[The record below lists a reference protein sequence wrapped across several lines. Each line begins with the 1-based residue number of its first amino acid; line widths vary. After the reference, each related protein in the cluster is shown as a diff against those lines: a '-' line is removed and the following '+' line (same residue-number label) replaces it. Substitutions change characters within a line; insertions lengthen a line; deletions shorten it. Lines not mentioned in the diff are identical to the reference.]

1 VFVVNQE
8 QGVSA
13 DSGGLEVA
21 TLGGGCFWCLEAVY
35 EQLRGVEGV
44 VSGYAGG
51 TVENPT
57 YEQVSMGNTG
67 HAEVVQVTFDPQV
80 ITYREILEVF
90 FDIHDPT
97 TLNRQ
102 GADVGTQYR
111 SVILYH
117 DARQKAMARE
127 VIQELHQAGTWADPI
142 VTDVA
147 PLEAFHEAE
156 AYHQEYFRR
165 NPRQPYCRAVIS
177 PKVAKFRKRHSFR
190 LKL

>member
-1 VFVVNQE
+1 MNE
-8 QGVSA
+8 ERDRSL
-13 DSGGLEVA
+13 DSGDLEVA
-21 TLGGGCFWCLEAVY
+21 TLGGGCFWCLEAVFD
-35 EQLRGVEGV
+35 EVQGVEDV

-51 TVENPT
+51 TVANPT
-57 YEQVSMGNTG
+57 YDQVSLGNTG
-67 HAEVVQVTFDPQV
+67 HAEVVQVTFDPQL
-80 ITYREILEVF
+80 ITYRDILEIF

-102 GADVGTQYR
+102 GADVGPQYR

-117 DARQKAMARE
+117 DARQKALAEE
-127 VIQELHQAGTWADPI
+127 VIQELNQAGVWARPI
-142 VTDVA
+142 VTEVA
-147 PLEAFHEAE
+147 PLEAFYEAE
-156 AYHQEYFRR
+156 AYHQEYFKR